1 MNKKPIVSIIMNCHN
16 GQTYL
21 GQALKSIIGQ
31 NYKNWELIF
40 WDNKSSDRSAEIFK
54 SIKDKR
60 LKYFYSEKKT
70 VLYKARNLAIKKAR
84 GQFLAFLD
92 VDDFWRKDKLSKQ
105 LIKFKNKKIGLVY
118 SNLFKYYGKNNK
130 KIAHNHKLPEGKVT
144 KKIIKDY
151 SVGMLTIIV
160 RKSFVSKMKNI
171 FNYKYDLI
179 ADFDFVL
186 NFSLKYDFACINE
199 PLAYYRI
206 HNEQLQKKQM
216 IIQAKQYCKWYK
228 EKKVSKVF
236 KDYDLSKIKYKFR
249 YYDLLREIENNKI
262 NFFIKIFKNFNFV
275 IFIKIIAIILLP
287 KKILMNMI
295 ENV

>member
-118 SNLFKYYGKNNK
+118 SNFFKYYGKNNK

-160 RKSFVSKMKNI
+160 RKSFVSKMKNG
-171 FNYKYDLI
+171 
-179 ADFDFVL
+179 
-186 NFSLKYDFACINE
+186 
-199 PLAYYRI
+199 
-206 HNEQLQKKQM
+206 
-216 IIQAKQYCKWYK
+216 
-228 EKKVSKVF
+228 
-236 KDYDLSKIKYKFR
+236 
-249 YYDLLREIENNKI
+249 
-262 NFFIKIFKNFNFV
+262 
-275 IFIKIIAIILLP
+275 
-287 KKILMNMI
+287 
-295 ENV
+295 